1 LQRKK
6 IAFLT
11 GTRADY
17 GKIKGLIN
25 SLDSR
30 FDALIIVTGMH
41 LLELYGSTVKEI
53 RDDDLA
59 RIVTFKNQEIDS
71 SMEEI
76 LARTIAN
83 LSPILRD
90 EKVDLL
96 VIHGDRVETMAGA
109 LTAALMNTRVAH
121 IEGGENSGTIDNLLR
136 HSISKLCQHHFV
148 TNDKAAETIQKLGE
162 SPSQIYVIG
171 SPDLDIISKGS
182 IPSISEV
189 RSHYQ
194 IDFESFGILLV
205 HPVTTELES
214 LSAQMDEIC
223 DAVSNTDI
231 PWVVIQ
237 PNNDMGSGIVRAKIN
252 KLSDPTIFKH
262 IPSMRFEY
270 FISLMK
276 SSLLLLGNSSAGIME
291 APNLGI
297 PSVNIG
303 TRQRNRFDENEI
315 PSIINA
321 NPNRNQILEAITRA
335 KNMKVESSSTFG
347 DGNAARRFNEIL
359 LRADFWGYSLEKLD
373 SRH

>member
-1 LQRKK
+1 MQRKK